1 MVFGKIDIATVE
13 YFSFLAGKKGKK
25 TKARIKKENK
35 LRSAFKHTESF
46 FEPQRHKT
54 KLFYQMVKL
63 LSSIHLHLLL
73 LHGDDDNDLPHCY
86 GVQQEGVARSTQ
98 LLLIP
103 MKRTIVPSLRCGDND
118 EEAACSSVK
127 VEALLLAAFEEYLS
141 SRGFRSSL
149 PEMAQQDRD
158 DGGVSSSSQ
167 NAIQHWKRDRTTKL
181 APKHV
186 SLTKMR
192 TMGSAVEVAA
202 TTSDDHSGGENN
214 NDDDPRPLHVN
225 LYLPQGTAFPF
236 KPDRRFLCRQSFQ
249 VEMEKEEAEA
259 VQSNK
264 EKKEEPSAAAS
275 ESSLLQW
282 WAVPAT
288 LQHPTMVRREQQ
300 TEEKEEV
307 RNDERKGGPSLKAQS
322 IPVAGWVTLRC
333 WLKELGYKL
342 GVEPKY
348 GA

>member
-1 MVFGKIDIATVE
+1 
-13 YFSFLAGKKGKK
+13 
-25 TKARIKKENK
+25 
-35 LRSAFKHTESF
+35 
-46 FEPQRHKT
+46 
-54 KLFYQMVKL
+54 MVKL

-73 LHGDDDNDLPHCY
+73 HDDDDNDLPHCD
-86 GVQQEGVARSTQ
+86 GVQQEMVARTTQ

-103 MKRTIVPSLRCGDND
+103 MKRAD
-118 EEAACSSVK
+118 EAALSSDK

-149 PEMAQQDRD
+149 PRTSSQHDPD
-158 DGGVSSSSQ
+158 IGSSSQ
-167 NAIQHWKRDRTTKL
+167 NAAQHWKRDQTTKL
-181 APKHV
+181 APKYV
-186 SLTKMR
+186 SLTNNR
-192 TMGSAVEVAA
+192 TMVSAVGVAA
-202 TTSDDHSGGENN
+202 TTSEDHSKNENN

-225 LYLPQGTAFPF
+225 LYLPRGTAFPF
-236 KPDRRFLCRQSFQ
+236 QPDRRFLCRQSFQ

-259 VQSNK
+259 AQSNT

-275 ESSLLQW
+275 ENSLLQW

-300 TEEKEEV
+300 TEEEV
-307 RNDERKGGPSLKAQS
+307 GEARNDERKDGPSLKAQS